1 MSVRS
6 LVNFAVLIV
15 VMFVGLWKQDML

>member
-15 VMFVGLWKQDML
+15 VMFVGLWKQHLL